1 MLPRRNIML
10 VLYGQSL
17 RSFSVRDLDIRV
29 ALRAQLEETH
39 KGESDTL
46 IRNELGLCLGQ
57 SRVDIAVINGRI
69 TGYEIKSERDTLT
82 RLPGQVELYSRVLDE
97 AWIVTSRKHA
107 LRMQEHV
114 PPWWGI
120 LEAVQEESLVRLLQV
135 QQPHENPQVDPY
147 SVAQLIWRE
156 EAFAVLERY
165 ELAGGLRRATRFK
178 LWEVLAENLPPQTL
192 AKEVRSALKARQ
204 HWSGG

>member
-1 MLPRRNIML
+1 ML